1 MRMHAS
7 SSGYKGILIDE
18 EGIRHGILVDGKFEE
33 SRTEY
38 DEYVFTPTFFNA
50 HTHLGDAIGKD
61 PPFKDLKSLVAPGGY
76 KFKVLSS
83 YSVEELRNAVI
94 HEIKIAKASGTSTF
108 LDFREGG
115 IEGLRVTQ
123 GIEGVITLGRPNSV
137 EDAEKIDCMGFGMS
151 STRDHEFELLCELRK
166 IAKKRRLIFAIH
178 AGEMDCGDVE
188 KALELKPDLLVHMNS
203 CPELLKGFIDLG
215 IPIVSCIR
223 SNAFFGLL
231 NSKAYGILSEYEKWL
246 LGTDNAML
254 FNPSMLEEM
263 HFASI
268 VVRRDLEVFK
278 ACVRGFRLFDV
289 PRGYVVFHREGN
301 LRNSRNLVSS
311 IVRRASLMDIEY
323 IQQITEKF
331 IY

>member
-1 MRMHAS
+1 MHAS
-7 SSGYKGILIDE
+7 SSGYRGVLIDE
-18 EGIRHGILVDGKFEE
+18 EGIRHGILVEGKFEE
-33 SRTEY
+33 SRSEY
-38 DEYVFTPTFFNA
+38 TEYVFTPTFFNA

-61 PPFKDLKSLVAPGGY
+61 PPFADLKSLVAPGGY
-76 KFKVLSS
+76 KFKILSS
-83 YSVEELRNAVI
+83 SSLEELRNAVI
-94 HEIKIAKASGTSTF
+94 HELEIARSSGTFAF

-115 IEGLRVTQ
+115 IKGLSVTH
-123 GIEGVITLGRPNSV
+123 GIEGVMTLGRPSSV
-137 EDAEKIDCMGFGMS
+137 EEAERIECMGFGMS
-151 STRDHEFELLCELRK
+151 STRDHEFELLCEIRK

-178 AGEMDCGDVE
+178 AGEMDCEDVE

-203 CPELLKGFIDLG
+203 CPDLLRAFIDLG

-268 VVRRDLEVFK
+268 VLRRDLEVFK
-278 ACVRGFRLFDV
+278 ACIRGFGLFKV
-289 PRGYVVFHREGN
+289 PKGYIVFHRKGN
-301 LRNSRNLVSS
+301 LRNSKNLVSS
-311 IVRRASLMDIEY
+311 IVRRAGFMDIEC
-323 IQQITEKF
+323 IQFE
-331 IY
+331 